1 MQMELSEVDR
11 YDGVFRV
18 EYENV
23 ASPLGGTT
31 RFYVA
36 EIDGDAQ
43 VEVGDG
49 ADGRRN
55 ARTLAAALAAAG
67 VESLD
72 VLPPEF
78 GPDFAAPGSEW
89 EAWAGESFAVPA
101 RIATASRAAIAGWL
115 KAVHRQREDWIA
127 SEVGVSEDTVVQYL
141 SDLRE
146 GRR

>member
-1 MQMELSEVDR
+1 MSIELTEIDT
-11 YDGVFRV
+11 YAETFRV

-31 RFYVA
+31 RFYLSEV
-36 EIDGDAQ
+36 EGRER

-49 ADGRRN
+49 PDGRRN

-78 GPDFAAPGSEW
+78 GPSAHDGDEW
-89 EAWAGESFAVPA
+89 EAWADDSFAVPA
-101 RIATASRAAIAGWL
+101 RVATASRAAIAGWL
-115 KAVHRQREDWIA
+115 KVVHRQREDWIA